1 MNATPKTTEIL
12 NQTLTPTIEK
22 NISRVYA
29 KRLTIKTLQ
38 KEASKLEK
46 IILKDITQIFFDI
59 NSQISALKNENPEA
73 NRKILLNSIELKT
86 IKECDNLDLK
96 NGSKTP
102 FSYNR
107 YYKDIFYILNENI
120 KLDIKLLNYSILA
133 KIVKYHALNN
143 SDKYSNHESISTL
156 IASNFSK
163 NKLANLEKTLKAYG
177 EHLSNFE
184 ENLTKACVSIGGVLC
199 TNLSRLDAY
208 LEHVDYLNNISTDET
223 LETLDNE
230 TLDYLN
236 NISTVA

>member
-1 MNATPKTTEIL
+1 MNATTPKTTELL
-12 NQTLTPTIEK
+12 NETLTPTIEK

-46 IILKDITQIFFDI
+46 TILKDITQIFFDI

-86 IKECDNLDLK
+86 IKECDNLDLT

-133 KIVKYHALNN
+133 KVVK
-143 SDKYSNHESISTL
+143 
-156 IASNFSK
+156 
-163 NKLANLEKTLKAYG
+163 
-177 EHLSNFE
+177 
-184 ENLTKACVSIGGVLC
+184 
-199 TNLSRLDAY
+199 
-208 LEHVDYLNNISTDET
+208 
-223 LETLDNE
+223 
-230 TLDYLN
+230 
-236 NISTVA
+236 